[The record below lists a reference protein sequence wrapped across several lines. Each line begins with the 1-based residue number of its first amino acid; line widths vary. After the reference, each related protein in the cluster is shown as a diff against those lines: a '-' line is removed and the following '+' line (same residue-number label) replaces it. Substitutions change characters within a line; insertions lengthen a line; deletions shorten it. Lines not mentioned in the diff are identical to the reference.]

1 VTSYY
6 SIGLEKYTSFQ
17 SHNDE
22 IRHITSLEGGILTVS
37 GNAVRLTSRQGL
49 PQFTL
54 KESET
59 GGLNEL
65 QCAVKYENG
74 SVLVGG
80 HHHKLLQIDINAE
93 KITKQVDTDGETVIM
108 RQSPRLICC
117 GDSMG
122 KITLRDTRT
131 LQVEHVFQAHSD
143 ALSDFDICGN
153 VLVSCGFSSRYG
165 QLSGDRHLVAFDVR
179 TMKAMAPVMVS
190 EKEQAL

>member
-93 KITKQVDTDGETVIM
+93 KITKQVTSVY
-108 RQSPRLICC
+108 
-117 GDSMG
+117 
-122 KITLRDTRT
+122 
-131 LQVEHVFQAHSD
+131 V
-143 ALSDFDICGN
+143 
-153 VLVSCGFSSRYG
+153 
-165 QLSGDRHLVAFDVR
+165 HLD
-179 TMKAMAPVMVS
+179 
-190 EKEQAL
+190 